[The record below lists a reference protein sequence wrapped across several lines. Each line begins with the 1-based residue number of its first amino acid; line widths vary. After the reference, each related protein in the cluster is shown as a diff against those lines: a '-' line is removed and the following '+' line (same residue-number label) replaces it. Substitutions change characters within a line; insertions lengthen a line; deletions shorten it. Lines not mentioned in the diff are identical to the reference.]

1 MKEIVMAT
9 NNADKVKEMQSLFAD
24 LDIEVKALKDVFEEP
39 IEVEETG
46 TTFAENAK
54 LKAETISRLLDQVVI
69 ADDSGL
75 EIDALNK

>member
-39 IEVEETG
+39 IEVKKQEQ
-46 TTFAENAK
+46 
-54 LKAETISRLLDQVVI
+54 RLPKMR
-69 ADDSGL
+69 S
-75 EIDALNK
+75 